1 MVKICGRFRLW
12 WFSKHWLCRDTSAKR
27 LPYFRQYSAA
37 LGRWAASS
45 GSRLV
50 AVLIRKRWQQVG
62 GCRSALPVMCKL
74 SACILSALLCLFPGK
89 KKSFHAFGGIN
100 ACGRVVSAAGVRF
113 KIFRPYPPAAGGL
126 LARCLFPALH
136 PVAGRL
142 HRRCCSSLG
151 QLLCFRS
158 SLPSALVILFS
169 LLFFLKDKKRRPAHQ
184 VPGCRW
190 L

>member
-1 MVKICGRFRLW
+1 MVKICGCFRLW

-37 LGRWAASS
+37 LGRVAASS
-45 GSRLV
+45 
-50 AVLIRKRWQQVG
+50 WQQVG
-62 GCRSALPVMCKL
+62 CVDPQKVAAGCRLSQCLASYVQAVRLHPLGTALP
-74 SACILSALLCLFPGK
+74 F
-89 KKSFHAFGGIN
+89 
-100 ACGRVVSAAGVRF
+100 
-113 KIFRPYPPAAGGL
+113 
-126 LARCLFPALH
+126 ARCSFPVLH
-136 PVAGRL
+136 PVAGGL

-158 SLPSALVILFS
+158 SLPSAVMILLS

-184 VPGCRW
+184 VPGCRY